1 MNPKLRIPLAALA
14 GALAVAAFWAV
25 KPSESPSGSSGVAQA
40 AEASADPGL
49 LAPFLRFSGMDSVKV
64 KPDQAELQATATAT
78 AGSSK
83 AALDEAG
90 AKLQRVTDRM
100 RALGI
105 ADDDLSTDPVNTY
118 QDWESKD
125 WTANVTLRVRID
137 DVDRAGEI
145 LAEANAAGA
154 DAVSGPYFSLES
166 QDAAYTEAMKKAI
179 ENARTKAEAA
189 ATQMGVTVTGVVS
202 VDETPG
208 AGQPPVMMAADVD
221 AAGGAMEES
230 ARAVAVQAGDQ
241 EIFASVTVTFTYA
254 AAG

>member
-1 MNPKLRIPLAALA
+1 VNPKLRIPLAALA

-40 AEASADPGL
+40 AEASTDPGL

-83 AALDEAG
+83 AALDEASS
-90 AKLQRVTDRM
+90 KLQRVTERM

-125 WTANVTLRVRID
+125 WTANVTLRVRVA
-137 DVDRAGEI
+137 DVNRAGEI

-154 DAVSGPYFSLES
+154 DSVSGPYFSLED
-166 QDAAYTEAMKKAI
+166 QDAAYNEAMKKAI

-208 AGQPPVMMAADVD
+208 AGQPPVMMAAD
-221 AAGGAMEES
+221 AAAAQES
-230 ARAVAVQAGDQ
+230 ADAKAVPVQMGDQ